1 MDERPD
7 TVLVAEVLNG
17 QREAFCALVRR
28 YQDYAYG
35 LAIGKLSD
43 FDLARDVVQEAF
55 LHAYR
60 DLAKLRDPERFAGWL
75 HGIVRNVAYRT
86 VRDLRRFGEIAE
98 DLCRG
103 AQPYARTLAPD
114 ESAEAGE
121 RRDLVR
127 QALDELGEPNREAV
141 SLYYVDGFSY
151 GDIAAFLDV
160 PRSTVKGRVQR
171 GRAQLRE
178 ELVMVE
184 ETFREQQLPEDFAV
198 EVRRLLEHAAP
209 RGEEREPALKRI
221 AQIGKPAVKP
231 LCEALEGTAHTVQ
244 RLAARALCAI
254 GDRSALV
261 PLLRWADPWQNV
273 FRNGIVLRIEGMRE
287 ALLAIVRGERDGNL
301 EAAIRVLGHAEGDAE
316 AYECIL
322 PIFRCTDPALRNA
335 RHMAMA
341 SLCEIR
347 PDSAT
352 EIIGEAVSGP
362 DLDLRRRACIY
373 ATWLNRAV
381 LPPLDGCMK
390 ALGRSCMLAGEL
402 AMRHGEE
409 GRAALEQALRAG
421 SDDQRI
427 AAAMAL
433 ARTRMDEAFDVLK
446 QEFLA
451 ASQGTKWHREL
462 SFTLAR
468 WYGPKLTEWAAA
480 EGDRLL
486 DNPAVVWA
494 LTRSRPK
501 AGLTAIVGLFRKGSP
516 SVRRAALRIL
526 ARQRGV
532 SFLPE
537 LRQCLRAGRP
547 GKVAQEAFRQML
559 RLGEPALPTA
569 EDMFE
574 SEHWTERKAATCLLK
589 HWGMLTQEQ
598 HARAKEDPHVA
609 VRHAAELPFENPQAV
624 EWAKW
629 HPKWHK
635 RLERMKPKG
644 K

>member
-1 MDERPD
+1 MDDRPD
-7 TVLVAEVLNG
+7 AALVGDALNG

-60 DLAKLRDPERFAGWL
+60 DLSKLRDPERFGGWL

-86 VRDLRRFGEIAE
+86 VRDLRRFGDIAQ
-98 DLCRG
+98 DLCRA
-103 AQPYARTLAPD
+103 AQPYARTPAPD
-114 ESAEAGE
+114 ESAESGE

-127 QALDELGEPNREAV
+127 QALDELGEANREAV

-151 GDIAAFLDV
+151 GDIATFLDV

-171 GRAQLRE
+171 GRSQLRE
-178 ELVMVE
+178 DLAMVE
-184 ETFREQQLPEDFAV
+184 ETFREQQLPEDFAA

-221 AQIGKPAVKP
+221 AQIGKPAVQP
-231 LCEALEGTAHTVQ
+231 LCEALKGTAHTVQ

-254 GDRSALV
+254 GDRSAIE
-261 PLLRWADPWQNV
+261 PMLRWADPWHNV
-273 FRNGIVLRIEGMRE
+273 FRNGSVLRIDGMRE
-287 ALLAIVRGERDGNL
+287 ALLAIVRCERDGNL
-301 EAAIRVLGHAEGDAE
+301 DAAISSLGYARGDGE
-316 AYECIL
+316 AYESIL
-322 PIFRCTDPALRNA
+322 SIFRSTDPALGNA

-347 PDSAT
+347 PETAT
-352 EIIGEAVSGP
+352 EIAGEALSGP

-373 ATWLNRAV
+373 ARWLNPAV
-381 LPPLDGCMK
+381 LPPLAACMK
-390 ALGRSCMLAGEL
+390 ALGRSCMPVGEL
-402 AMRHGEE
+402 AMRHGEQ
-409 GRAALEQALRAG
+409 GRVALEQALRKG
-421 SDDQRI
+421 SDDRRI

-433 ARTRMDEAFDVLK
+433 ARTGMDEVFDVLK

-451 ASQGTKWHREL
+451 AAQGSKWHREL

-468 WYGPKLTEWAAA
+468 WYGAKLVKWAVA

-486 DNPAVVWA
+486 DNPSVAWA
-494 LTRSRPK
+494 LTRSRPE
-501 AGLTAIVGLFRKGSP
+501 AGLTIVEELFRKGTP
-516 SVRRAALRIL
+516 SVRRAALRML
-526 ARQRGV
+526 ARQKGANL
-532 SFLPE
+532 LPE
-537 LRQCLRAGRP
+537 LRQCLRVGQP

-559 RLGEPALPTA
+559 RLRDAALPTA
-569 EDMFE
+569 EEMFE

-589 HWGMLTQEQ
+589 QWGKLTQEQ

-609 VRHAAELPFENPQAV
+609 VRHAAVLPFENPELV
-624 EWAKW
+624 EFGKW

-635 RLERMKPKG
+635 RVEGMKPKD
-644 K
+644 